1 MGQRIL
7 LADTRHMVCKG
18 LRAFLSHEYPDAF
31 IDEAISSE
39 AFIKRLANEH
49 PYDVIIVQQ
58 SFLPKISHPPECIM
72 IVLAAKPDIELFLL
86 ARTNHARAY
95 LGIGNEHM
103 EDLLRTA
110 LHLEPDEFLPDPAF
124 WKWLV
129 EQFGEHGKQYIKLE
143 LLTARER
150 EIAEL
155 RNRGLSYEDIAERLC
170 IAVGTVKRHV
180 ANMRGRLRKE

>member
-1 MGQRIL
+1 MEQRIL

-18 LRAFLSHEYPDAF
+18 LRDFLSHEYPDAF
-31 IDEAISSE
+31 IEEATSSE
-39 AFIKRLANEH
+39 AFVKRLANEQ

-58 SFLPKISHPPECIM
+58 SFLPEIPHPLKGILT
-72 IVLAAKPDIELFLL
+72 VLANKPDRELFLM
-86 ARTNHARAY
+86 AHTYHARAY
-95 LGIGNEHM
+95 LEIGNEHL
-103 EDLLRTA
+103 ENLLRVA

-129 EQFGEHGKQYIKLE
+129 EQFGEHGKHYIKLE

-155 RNRGLSYEDIAERLC
+155 RNKGLSYGEIAKQLY

-180 ANMRGRLRKE
+180 ANMRDRYRKE